1 MYDTSVRQTFSNL
14 DTWRQEIDTY
24 VTKQNAVRM
33 LVGNK
38 IDKVCLTCVD
48 LIGIKSELH
57 VHKVFNLLGYPLL
70 IHL

>member
-1 MYDTSVRQTFSNL
+1 MYDTSVRQTFASL

-38 IDKVCLTCVD
+38 IDKVSFSDQLYVSFSND
-48 LIGIKSELH
+48 AD
-57 VHKVFNLLGYPLL
+57 V
-70 IHL
+70 